1 MEPALR
7 VVFLGTSTFAIPILR
22 TIHVSP
28 HRLSMV
34 VTRPS
39 KQAGRGRRL
48 RMPPVAEEAMELG
61 LPLLQPEKLNAD
73 FIAELRTIAPDIMV
87 SADYGAWLPEE
98 LLKCSL
104 SGVMNVHP
112 SLLPK
117 HRGAAPVARAIL
129 DGDTVTGVTFMLTD
143 MGWDTGPVIEII
155 EEPVRPDD
163 TAGSLE
169 SRLSE
174 LAAAGIVRVM
184 EDFVSRRLRPLPQIG
199 ESDYAD
205 KLTTEET
212 WLDWERPAAV
222 LERTVRAFQPVPGAR
237 TTCDGKLLKITGSA
251 VSGMMLEPGRINV
264 ENGLIVGCGTGSLEI
279 LELQPEG
286 RRTMTAKEYLR
297 GSRLRTGERLG

>member
-22 TIHVSP
+22 AIHDSP
-28 HRLSMV
+28 HHLSSV
-34 VTRPS
+34 VTRPA

-48 RMPPVAEEAMELG
+48 RMPPVAEEAVELG
-61 LPLLQPEKLNAD
+61 LPLLQPRKLND
-73 FIAELRTIAPDIMV
+73 DLIAEIKTIAPDIMV

-98 LLKCSL
+98 LLKCSPV
-104 SGVMNVHP
+104 GVMNVHP

-117 HRGAAPVARAIL
+117 HRGAAPVARTIL
-129 DGDTVTGVTFMLTD
+129 DGDTVTGVTFMQTD
-143 MGWDTGPVIEII
+143 MGWDTGPVIETL
-155 EEPVRPDD
+155 EEPIRPDD

-174 LAAAGIVRVM
+174 LAATRVVRVM
-184 EDFVSRRLRPLPQIG
+184 EEFVSRRLEPVPQTG

-222 LERTVRAFQPVPGAR
+222 LERAVRAFQPVPGAR
-237 TTCDGKLLKITGSA
+237 TRYGGRLLKIARTT
-251 VSGMMLEPGRINV
+251 VSEMVLEPGMANV

-297 GSRLRTGERLG
+297 GSELRTGERLG